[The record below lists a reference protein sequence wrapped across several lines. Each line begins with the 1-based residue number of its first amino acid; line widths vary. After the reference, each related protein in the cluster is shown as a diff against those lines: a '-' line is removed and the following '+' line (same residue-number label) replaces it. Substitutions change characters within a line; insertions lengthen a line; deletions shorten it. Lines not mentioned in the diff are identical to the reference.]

1 MPMRKQVVS
10 MTDRQTRWLDAEVK
24 RLDVPPAEIIRRVL
38 DEHIDRIEAD
48 LREERK

>member
-10 MTDRQTRWLDAEVK
+10 LTDRQTRWLDAEVK
-24 RLDVPPAEIIRRVL
+24 RLNVPPAEVIRRAL

-48 LREERK
+48 LKEERK